1 MTGWQFAGDDPGVL
15 TGYAAAAQVA
25 SLTAALYLPSPTV
38 GFSMAMGLQGLSLV
52 ASGAAVAAMQHW
64 GGELVNQATKLGQYT
79 HGLFQGAGQE
89 GPFLQRITQIARQTP
104 VAARQAHADLDA
116 ALPTP
121 QQRSRTAQLGR
132 FAMSLGVL
140 GLVWAGF
147 EMDDRSGALLDQVH
161 GALPG
166 LLFGDTAS
174 RPAGWSAD
182 QARAYGSLLMG
193 NLVFGKALSTPLMT
207 DVARDGLAFGAEALR
222 QSRGMVSQL
231 KTAGQQLGGASGKLL
246 LEAMAVVSPPDLR
259 AWRQRLDGA
268 SRMRPG

>member
-1 MTGWQFAGDDPGVL
+1 MSGWQLAGHDPGVL

-38 GFSMAMGLQGLSLV
+38 GFSMALGLQGLSLA
-52 ASGAAVAAMQHW
+52 ASGCAVVAMQHW

-79 HGLFQGAGQE
+79 QDLFQGAGQE
-89 GPFLQRITQIARQTP
+89 GTFLQRITQIARQTP
-104 VAARQAHADLDA
+104 AAAHQAHADLDA

-121 QQRSRTAQLGR
+121 QQRSRTAQIGR

-140 GLVWAGF
+140 GLVWTGI
-147 EMDDRSGALLDQVH
+147 EMDVKSGALLDQVH

-166 LLFGDTAS
+166 LLFGDAAS
-174 RPAGWSAD
+174 RPTGWSAD
-182 QARAYGSLLMG
+182 QAWAYGSLLTG
-193 NLVFGKALSTPLMT
+193 SLLFGKVLSTPLLT
-207 DVARDGLAFGAEALR
+207 DVARDGLAFGADALR
-222 QSRGMVSQL
+222 QSRGMVDHL
-231 KTAGQQLGGASGKLL
+231 KTAGQQLGDASGKLL
-246 LEAMAVVSPPDLR
+246 LEAMAVVSPPDLH